1 MSRIGIKPITIP
13 QGVEV
18 TLGKSND
25 ISVKGPKGVLQRTL
39 HKSMELKKEDNTIK
53 VMPLSE
59 GKDSNFHGLT
69 RTLVN
74 NMILGVSEGF
84 SKSLKLIGV
93 GYRAAV
99 AGKNI
104 NLTVGY
110 SHPVVYSLP
119 DGIEAKVE
127 EASTKITISG
137 PNKETVGQVAANI
150 RAYRKPEPYHG
161 KGIRYA
167 DEKIITKVGKSG
179 AKK

>member
-18 TLGKSND
+18 TLGKGND

-53 VMPLSE
+53 VVPLIE

-104 NLTVGY
+104 NLTVG
-110 SHPVVYSLP
+110 
-119 DGIEAKVE
+119 
-127 EASTKITISG
+127 
-137 PNKETVGQVAANI
+137 
-150 RAYRKPEPYHG
+150 
-161 KGIRYA
+161 
-167 DEKIITKVGKSG
+167 
-179 AKK
+179 